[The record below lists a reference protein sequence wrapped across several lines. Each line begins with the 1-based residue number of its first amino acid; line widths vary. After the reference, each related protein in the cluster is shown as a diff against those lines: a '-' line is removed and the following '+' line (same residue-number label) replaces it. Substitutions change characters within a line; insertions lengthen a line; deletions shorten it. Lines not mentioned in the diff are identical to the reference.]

1 MTDKYKELIARLV
14 ALDNNQESAPRQ
26 AADSIEHLAATCE
39 ELIDMNKKQEVMLRQ
54 ADRRV
59 DRIIDKLSAL
69 ETDYDLLKEQKNK
82 AIEVCRI
89 IDDVVKEGHD
99 NLGKMVM
106 HFLTAA
112 EPARLALHKF
122 NARQAA
128 SGEAEAAQ

>member
-1 MTDKYKELIARLV
+1 MTANPTENQELIEQL
-14 ALDNNQESAPRQ
+14 
-26 AADSIEHLAATCE
+26 
-39 ELIDMNKKQEVMLRQ
+39 Q
-54 ADRRV
+54 ADF
-59 DRIIDKLSAL
+59 A
-69 ETDYDLLKEQKNK
+69 E
-82 AIEVCRI
+82 AIVACRI

-128 SGEAEAAQ
+128 IDEVTSD